1 MCRTRKAD
9 KALLPRPQR
18 TGEIFLFLVVECAER
33 FVSHI
38 DIELRYLL
46 ERRVHG
52 EHGHADIDNV
62 YAEMCDILGNRS
74 AAALVDLAELAYL
87 PDDIV
92 LIKELSELADELGV
106 GIRGVGLAA
115 RASILCDNDSPVY
128 ERGVELVVDGLEC
141 GVNSRIDIR
150 REALGS
156 SEDISALE
164 SLSLCEIL
172 NKELKICG

>member
-1 MCRTRKAD
+1 MHRTRKAD

-33 FVSHI
+33 LVSHI
-38 DIELRYLL
+38 DVELRYLL

-106 GIRGVGLAA
+106 QSIPTFIIYDNGNELWRHTGETTEAALLA
-115 RASILCDNDSPVY
+115 RLD
-128 ERGVELVVDGLEC
+128 
-141 GVNSRIDIR
+141 
-150 REALGS
+150 EATR
-156 SEDISALE
+156 
-164 SLSLCEIL
+164 
-172 NKELKICG
+172 